1 MGHFYLVRSRLD
13 RVAPMHPDR
22 APPHKRQGDPDRVM
36 SLIRQCPH
44 AMLLLR
50 SFPYRVQRPDHARSC
65 GSCHR
70 RHCPV
75 DHLHRPLEPTT
86 TYLSPPPERRE
97 NAMHAI
103 SSQPSTKGKIFSF
116 PILCSPRRLM
126 PLTASTIHTVVP
138 LPQAIALAAL

>member
-22 APPHKRQGDPDRVM
+22 APPQRRQGDPDHVV

-44 AMLLLR
+44 ATSLLR

-65 GSCHR
+65 GSCRR
-70 RHCPV
+70 RHSPV

-86 TYLSPPPERRE
+86 TYLSPPPERQE

-116 PILCSPRRLM
+116 PILRSPRRLM
-126 PLTASTIHTVVP
+126 PPTASTIHTVAP